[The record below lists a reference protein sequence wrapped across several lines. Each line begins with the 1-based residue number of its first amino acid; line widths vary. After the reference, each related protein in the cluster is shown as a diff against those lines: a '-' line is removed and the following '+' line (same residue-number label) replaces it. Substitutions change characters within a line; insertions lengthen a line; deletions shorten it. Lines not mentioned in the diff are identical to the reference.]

1 MADFD
6 ETDLQLTLT
15 NQVNNLTVG
24 PAPFEAIVREGGRIR
39 RRRYATRA
47 ALTLGL
53 AGAMVSGLILVQ
65 SAAGRPSPTAPTG
78 PGPAANVPAASTGPA
93 GAGPTGGGGTGGG
106 TGPTQSPAT
115 KVDFR
120 PAQDLS
126 GVPNDV
132 LAATVKGRASGV
144 EGQVLVWLPPQY
156 DDPAYRGRTFPVIEL
171 LPGFP
176 GSPSV
181 WFGAMQA
188 SEQLKGLITDHGS
201 QPFILVAPQTSLS
214 STEDPGC
221 VDVPGKVKAETWLT
235 QDVPQLV
242 LDNFRADPAAERW
255 SVAGYSAGA
264 HCATRL
270 GIGHPDRFHAVAG
283 FSGFNDPATEP
294 TSAAAKDPELRKSAS
309 PLNMLR
315 SAAQPPHVSLYEA
328 AAAHDGLEDA
338 KALKAAATSPTTVTV
353 VENTA
358 SHSIHSWRGMVS
370 DALRWLSQQ
379 TPEQR

>member
-47 ALTLGL
+47 ALTLGV

-65 SAAGRPSPTAPTG
+65 SAAGRPSPTTPTG
-78 PGPAANVPAASTGPA
+78 PGPAAEVPAVSTGPT
-93 GAGPTGGGGTGGG
+93 GAGLAGTGGTAG
-106 TGPTQSPAT
+106 RTGLTQSPAT
-115 KVDFR
+115 KEDFR
-120 PAQDLS
+120 PAQDLP

-132 LAATVKGRASGV
+132 LAATVKGPASGV

-156 DDPAYRGRTFPVIEL
+156 DDPAYQGRTFPVIEL

-176 GSPSV
+176 GSPAA

-188 SEQLKGLITDHGS
+188 SEQLKGLIADHGS

-214 STEDPGC
+214 KTEDPGC
-221 VDVPGKVKAETWLT
+221 ADVPGKVKAETWLT

-242 LDNFRADPAAERW
+242 LNDFRADPAAERW

-270 GIGHPDRFHAVAG
+270 GIGHPDRFHAVVG
-283 FSGFNDPATEP
+283 ISGFNDPGTE
-294 TSAAAKDPELRKSAS
+294 SSSVVAKDPKLRESAN

-328 AAAHDGLEDA
+328 GAAHDGLEDA
-338 KALKAAATSPTTVTV
+338 EALKDAATSPTTVTV
-353 VENTA
+353 VKNTA
-358 SHSIHSWRGMVS
+358 SHTLQSWRGMVS